1 MFLPPG
7 SASSTTL
14 IVKRPLSKNGAQR
27 PRESQKIHR
36 PRPRVRPMQ
45 PRGLLYV
52 NKCAVF
58 DIYCHK
64 SEKNGTAARHNK
76 ARINFNK
83 SGRSFNKSGT
93 CSDAPRA
100 RSNAARDPL
109 FSVER

>member
-45 PRGLLYV
+45 PRGRNYS
-52 NKCAVF
+52 A
-58 DIYCHK
+58 DMR
-64 SEKNGTAARHNK
+64 EMGAEAMD
-76 ARINFNK
+76 
-83 SGRSFNKSGT
+83 G
-93 CSDAPRA
+93 
-100 RSNAARDPL
+100 
-109 FSVER
+109 